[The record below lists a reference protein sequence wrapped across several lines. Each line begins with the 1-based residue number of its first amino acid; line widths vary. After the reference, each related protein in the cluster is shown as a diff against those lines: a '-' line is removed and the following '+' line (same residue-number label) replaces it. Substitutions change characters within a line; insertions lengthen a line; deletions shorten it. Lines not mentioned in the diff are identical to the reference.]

1 MDAQRNERYSR
12 QILFAEI
19 GEAGQERLGASSVVI
34 IGCGALGTALANLL
48 VRAGLGK
55 LRIVDRDFVEASNL
69 QRQTLF
75 EEADAHEALPK
86 AVAAERRLAAINS
99 EATVEGVVADLTP
112 ANVRELLGGFPLL
125 LDGTDNFETRL
136 LINDYSLSV
145 GIPWVY

>member
-1 MDAQRNERYSR
+1 MDTKLQERYSR

-19 GEAGQERLGASSVVI
+19 GAAGQERLGASSAVI

-75 EEADAHEALPK
+75 EEADAREALPK

-99 EATVEGVVADLTP
+99 DSRVGAIVTDLTP
-112 ANVRELLGGFPLL
+112 ENARELL
-125 LDGTDNFETRL
+125 
-136 LINDYSLSV
+136 S
-145 GIPWVY
+145 

>member
-1 MDAQRNERYSR
+1 MTRKGRTRQFMDTQRNERYSR

-19 GEAGQERLGASSVVI
+19 GAAGQERLGASSAVI

-75 EEADAHEALPK
+75 EEADAREALPK
-86 AVAAERRLAAINS
+86 TVAAERRLAANNS
-99 EATVEGVVADLTP
+99 DAQIEGEGAEGP
-112 ANVRELLGGFPLL
+112 P
-125 LDGTDNFETRL
+125 
-136 LINDYSLSV
+136 
-145 GIPWVY
+145 P